1 MKNVGIFD
9 RSCEYIAT
17 NRIHRPGGFYW
28 RGRQLFVTNMPFAQ
42 ANSSI
47 SNLSLTVKRF
57 ADVNRDLR
65 ISIPLR
71 RKFG

>member
-1 MKNVGIFD
+1 MKFLIGSVNILLRTEYTAQAGFIVG
-9 RSCEYIAT
+9 
-17 NRIHRPGGFYW
+17 
-28 RGRQLFVTNMPFAQ
+28 GRQLFVTNMSFAQ